1 MTTDLVQLARSLQL
15 DSLES
20 AWSETAKAPR
30 AGDTSRYAAVI
41 DLLCDQDM
49 ASKALGMATVMIDA
63 LNANSEVDAAME
75 LGFRVMRRSAHN
87 EALTKNVVSLIEKRY
102 AEEEWLTVLKE
113 RAGLHATPSVA
124 GILEFDRLRRYTKGY
139 VVYHSAGWG
148 EGCIEEFSA
157 ASQEVTVA
165 FATGRRETFPLDT
178 LLSRFKA
185 LDANDLRAMKL
196 LQKEKLREEAERDPS
211 ALIRRTAALYRGTI
225 TSLQVKNELCP
236 SIIPEKEWP
245 NFWKRAKTA
254 AAKDPWVKVEGSTTR
269 PTFVVR
275 DKPVGLLEEAKTA
288 LTHQNDLGQ
297 RIGVLR
303 DYLARCSDEDVRA
316 GVLDLAKQT
325 IESAIKE
332 NSGNKKNGTSHAHIL
347 DGILLL
353 EEHGQRASIPA
364 ANELRLLLRKDDG
377 SLQPTAIDRLATQA
391 SREHAVEL
399 LPAALGESW
408 AEQCAALLTDWPN
421 TVLEK
426 VVEKLVA
433 MGSGALCLP
442 LWDKVA
448 PYPKRFPL
456 QTYLLGKL
464 YAEGTFDQSPQRP
477 TPVTVGRVLLH
488 LGRVLTEERK
498 KSQLHSRLLG
508 RLTSLLTGKRGLLHR
523 AMEGITRDDLSH
535 YIGIIKRAGEDFP
548 QEVVDMIDRVVADN
562 YPDLHA
568 RPELPFWEKDNI
580 YTTRTGL
587 KRVKEEYRVLVEDK
601 IPANS
606 KAIGSAAALG
616 DLSENSEWDA
626 AMEEQRNLTGRA
638 QAMDQQIRSARLIEE
653 QEVPADRVAP
663 GTKVMLVEEQSG
675 KQLVYRVLGPWDV
688 DDDHTINYKAP
699 IAKDLL
705 GKGVGDSAEL
715 PAVSGPIRVRVEA
728 IERIV

>member
-1 MTTDLVQLARSLQL
+1 MTIDLVQLARSLQL

-30 AGDTSRYAAVI
+30 ADDTNRYAAVI

-102 AEEEWLTVLKE
+102 AEEEWLSVLKE

-124 GILEFDRLRRYTKGY
+124 GILEFDRLRRYTRGY

-165 FATGRRETFPLDT
+165 FATGRRESFPLDT

-196 LQKEKLREEAERDPS
+196 LQKDKLREEAERDPS

-236 SIIPEKEWP
+236 SVIPEKEWP
-245 NFWKRAKTA
+245 TFWKRAKTA

-269 PTFVVR
+269 PTFVIR
-275 DKPVGLLEEAKTA
+275 DKPVGLVEEAKTA

-303 DYLARCSDEDVRA
+303 DYLARCSDQDVRA
-316 GVLDLAKQT
+316 AILDLAKQT
-325 IESAIKE
+325 IESAIKDTTAA
-332 NSGNKKNGTSHAHIL
+332 KKNATSHAHIL

-353 EEHGQRASIPA
+353 EEHGLRASIPA
-364 ANELRLLLRKDDG
+364 ANELRAMLRKEDG
-377 SLQPTAIDRLATQA
+377 TLQPAAIDRLATQA

-399 LPAALGESW
+399 LPAALGENW

-421 TVLEK
+421 SVLEN

-464 YAEGTFDQSPQRP
+464 YAEGIFDQSPQRP

-488 LGRVLTEERK
+488 LGRVLNEDRK
-498 KSQLHSRLLG
+498 KSVLHSRLLG

-523 AMEGITRDDLSH
+523 ALEGISRDDLSH
-535 YIGIIKRAGEDFP
+535 YIGIQKRAGEDFP
-548 QEVVDMIDRVVADN
+548 QEVVDMIDRVVADH

-568 RPELPFWEKDNI
+568 KPELPFWEKDNI
-580 YTTRTGL
+580 YTTRSGL
-587 KRVKEEYRVLVEDK
+587 KRVKEDYRVLVEDK

-653 QEVPADRVAP
+653 QEIPTDRVAP
-663 GTKVMLVEEQSG
+663 GTKITLVEEPSG
-675 KQLVYRVLGPWDV
+675 KRIVYRVLGPWDV
-688 DDDHTINYKAP
+688 DDQTINYLAP

-705 GKGVGDSAEL
+705 GKSVGESAEL
-715 PAVSGPIRVRVEA
+715 PAVSGPIRVRIDS